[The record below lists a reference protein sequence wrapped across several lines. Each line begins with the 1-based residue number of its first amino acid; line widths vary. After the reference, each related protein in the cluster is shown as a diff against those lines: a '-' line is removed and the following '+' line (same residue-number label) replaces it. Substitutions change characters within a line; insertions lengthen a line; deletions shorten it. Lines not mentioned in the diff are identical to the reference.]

1 MKNIREI
8 VSANLLALRKQR
20 GLTQNELADRLGI
33 NRVSLSRILSNKN
46 DIRVST
52 ITKIADAIGCDVAEF
67 FKPEEPANNHTITC
81 PHCGEKLVINLS
93 VSDKKHD

>member
-1 MKNIREI
+1 MYIKDI
-8 VSANLLALRKQR
+8 LKKR
-20 GLTQNELADRLGI
+20 GLTQNELAERLGI

-67 FKPEEPANNHTITC
+67 FSPAETADHNTITC
-81 PHCGEKLVINLS
+81 PHCGTKLVINLS
-93 VSDKKHD
+93 ISDKKHD